1 MKSVYIFI
9 ACVFFSYSNA
19 QRLESFGL
27 KGKVKSI
34 QDEFKMCSNKCG
46 KTQTK
51 DCSILTSEKRFTKEG
66 YLSDYKDSLGS
77 GSVTREKVETPN
89 GWLETVY
96 NNEDG
101 LKIKIGEHYY
111 NKEDLMLN
119 SISYQRDTV
128 FNFTKYLYDEMG
140 RKTKKEEIAYI
151 KGVREKTISF
161 FDKYGSFSSFEIY
174 RDDVLSDQGK
184 FDITYEFDEKGNWVQ
199 SIVTTE
205 FSTNIHK
212 RTITYY

>member
-1 MKSVYIFI
+1 MKHIVL
-9 ACVFFSYSNA
+9 VVMFFGLYLNA
-19 QRLESFGL
+19 QSLESFGL
-27 KGKVKSI
+27 KGNVKSI
-34 QDEFKMCSNKCG
+34 QEELKICSHNYG
-46 KTQTK
+46 KAQNK
-51 DCSILTSEKRFTKEG
+51 DCSIVTSEKQFNKKG
-66 YLSDYKDSLGS
+66 SLLQHKDSFKIES
-77 GSVTREKVETPN
+77 IIREKVETPN

-128 FNFTKYLYDEMG
+128 FNFTKYFYDEKG

-151 KGVREKTISF
+151 EGVREKTISF
-161 FDKYGSFSSFEIY
+161 FDEYGSFSSFEIY
-174 RDDVLSDQGK
+174 RDGVLSDKGK
-184 FDITYEFDEKGNWVQ
+184 FDIQYQFDENGNWIQ

-205 FSTNIHK
+205 YSTDIHN